1 MPRLA
6 AGRPG
11 VVAVV
16 AELSAVPAYQLLF
29 GATMWDETPCFAFQY
44 AYPPSPLALMRPD
57 GAIIPMLDYARVTL
71 IRLPVNFAQST
82 EELSK
87 ICKAANESESLE
99 RALTRVPEAFNL
111 FNNGPRVR
119 KEDVERA
126 GKEANDVVSTAW
138 SVRDW
143 ILAGCK
149 DEKTWDV
156 IGTRLVGQ
164 P

>member
-44 AYPPSPLALMRPD
+44 AYPPSPLALMRFD
-57 GAIIPMLDYARVTL
+57 GVVIPLLDFARVTL
-71 IRLPVNFAQST
+71 IRLPVNFAQDVK
-82 EELSK
+82 ELEK
-87 ICKAANESESLE
+87 IAKAANESESLE

-119 KEDVERA
+119 KEDVDRA
-126 GKEANDVVSTAW
+126 GKEANDVVTTAW

-143 ILAGCK
+143 VMAGCK
-149 DEKTWDV
+149 EEKTWDV
-156 IGTRLVGQ
+156 IGTRLVGH